1 MELNELIISLCG
13 ESGPSGFEDNA
24 RDKVI
29 ALLNPFVDEIKTD
42 VMGNVIAVKRCGKE
56 NARSIM
62 LDAHMDEI
70 GLIVTG
76 HKDGYLRFSTIG
88 GVDQRMLPARE
99 VKILTEPPIYGV
111 IDVLPPHALDDDEMD
126 KSLPVDKMFIDIGM
140 TQEEAEK
147 AVPLATP
154 IVYDGGAQMLGENM
168 ICGKALDDRACAA
181 IIIKAM
187 EKLKSASLDVD
198 VYCLIS
204 TQEEVGLRGAGVA
217 AYGVHPDYCIVLDV
231 THGDTPD
238 AAKEKTLKV
247 GGGSAIGIGPQLT
260 RNLTNALI
268 GYAKQN
274 ELQYQLEVLSG
285 GTGTNSGAIQL
296 TREGVAT
303 ALISLPLKY
312 MHTPIETL
320 KVSDAENIV
329 ELLAGFISMTGEVG

>member
-1 MELNELIISLCG
+1 MELNELIIELCG

-24 RDKVI
+24 RSKI
-29 ALLNPFVDEIKTD
+29 ISQLNPFVDEIKTD
-42 VMGNVIAVKRCGKE
+42 IMGNIIAVKRCGKE

-76 HKDGYLRFSTIG
+76 HKDGYLRVSAIG

-111 IDVLPPHALDDDEMD
+111 IDVLPPHALSDDEMD
-126 KSLPVDKMFIDIGM
+126 KALPIDKMYIDIGM

-181 IIIKAM
+181 IIIKTM
-187 EKLKSASLDVD
+187 EKLKSAALDVD

-217 AYGVHPDYCIVLDV
+217 AYGVQPDYCIVLDV
-231 THGDTPD
+231 THGATPD
-238 AAKEKTLKV
+238 ASKEKTLKV
-247 GGGSAIGIGPQLT
+247 GGGSAIGVGPQLT

-268 GYAKQN
+268 GYAKQK
-274 ELQYQLEVLSG
+274 ELPYQLEVLSG

-296 TREGVAT
+296 SREGIAT

-312 MHTPIETL
+312 MHTPIETI

-329 ELLAGFISMTGEVG
+329 ELLAGFIAMTGEVG